1 MHIVSHVIDVVLAAY
16 IIWQVA
22 RFLPEYRRL
31 KAAIAAGDTQAR
43 SRVYRE
49 AIVFE
54 WISAL
59 LAIIA
64 LRFDW
69 SKLSPLS
76 LNLEGSSLTQL
87 IAHAHEFDRGLIGG
101 IVIGIAAGTV
111 AFMIARLRARKSGG
125 ATVPNPRTAWIQKL
139 IPDFSALIPTTAHER
154 MIWAVVAINAGIC
167 EEVVFR
173 GWLLSTLHGIVGVS
187 GLALVA
193 VAAILFGSAHIY
205 QGPTGVFLTTLAGAL
220 FCLLYVATGSLL
232 IPIAL
237 HVLVDIRFAI
247 LPGLAPARPSEATA

>member
-1 MHIVSHVIDVVLAAY
+1 MQIMSQAIDVLLAAY
-16 IIWQVA
+16 VIWQVA

-49 AIVFE
+49 AILFE

-69 SKLSPLS
+69 SKLNPQS
-76 LNLEGSSLTQL
+76 LNLDGTSLTRL

-101 IVIGIAAGTV
+101 IVIGVAAGTV
-111 AFMIARLRARKSGG
+111 VMVIARLRAKKSGVTI
-125 ATVPNPRTAWIQKL
+125 APNARLAWVRQR

-154 MIWAVVAINAGIC
+154 MIWVAVAMSAGIC
-167 EEVVFR
+167 EEAVFR
-173 GWLLSTLHGIVGVS
+173 GWLLSTLHTTVGLS
-187 GLALVA
+187 GATMVA
-193 VAAILFGSAHIY
+193 VAAIFFGCAHVY
-205 QGPTGVFLTTLAGAL
+205 QGPTGVFLTALAGAL
-220 FCLLYVATGSLL
+220 FCLLYIVTGSLFV
-232 IPIAL
+232 PIAL
-237 HVLVDIRFAI
+237 HVLVDLRFAI
-247 LPGLAPARPSEATA
+247 LPGVANARPTEVAA

>member
-1 MHIVSHVIDVVLAAY
+1 MHIVSYVLDIILAGY

-43 SRVYRE
+43 LRVYRE

-59 LAIIA
+59 LAIVA

-69 SKLSPLS
+69 GKLNPQS
-76 LNLEGSSLTQL
+76 LNLDGSSAMPL
-87 IAHAHEFDRGLIGG
+87 IAHAHEFGRGLVGG
-101 IVIGIAAGTV
+101 IVIGIAVGTA
-111 AFMIARLRARKSGG
+111 AFVIARLRTRKSGG
-125 ATVPNPRTAWIQKL
+125 VIVPNPRTAWVRRL
-139 IPDFSALIPTTAHER
+139 VPDFSALIPTTAHER
-154 MIWAVVAINAGIC
+154 TIWALVAISAGIC

-173 GWLLSTLHGIVGVS
+173 GWLLSTLHTTMGLSGIALI
-187 GLALVA
+187 GLASV
-193 VAAILFGSAHIY
+193 LFGCAHVY
-205 QGPTGVFLTTLAGAL
+205 QGPTGVFLTALAGAL
-220 FCLLYVATGSLL
+220 FCLLYIATGSLL
-232 IPIAL
+232 VPIAL

-247 LPGLAPARPSEATA
+247 LPGTTPAQPSEAAA